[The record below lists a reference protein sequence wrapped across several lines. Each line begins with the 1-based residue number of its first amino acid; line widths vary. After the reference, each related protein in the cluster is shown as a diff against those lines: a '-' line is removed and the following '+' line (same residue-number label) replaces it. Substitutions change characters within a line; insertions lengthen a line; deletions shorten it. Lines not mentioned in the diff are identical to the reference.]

1 MEDPMAAHS
10 NLYVRGWSADQF
22 CEADLVQLFAAHG
35 EITSLRM
42 VAGGENGQAAPHA
55 FVKMERP
62 AQVRGRLGEGGEALK
77 PPPQAWRKTR
87 GCQ

>member
-1 MEDPMAAHS
+1 MAAHS

-35 EITSLRM
+35 EIASLRM
-42 VAGGENGQAAPHA
+42 VGGENGQAAPHA

-62 AQVRGRLGEGGEALK
+62 AQVSDALGEGGGAFRL
-77 PPPQAWRKTR
+77 PPQSLRKTR
-87 GCQ
+87 RRR